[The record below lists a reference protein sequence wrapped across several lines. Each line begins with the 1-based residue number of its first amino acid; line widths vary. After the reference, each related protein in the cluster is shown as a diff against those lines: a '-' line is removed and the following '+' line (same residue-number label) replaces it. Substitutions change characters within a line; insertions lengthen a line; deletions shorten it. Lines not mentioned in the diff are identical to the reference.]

1 MCLFYLGFNS
11 DAPHKTGWRWRK
23 PDREKMRRRQ
33 YKKNKV
39 MPPRPS
45 VVLSPKPPG
54 LGTATI
60 IIGLVTIVTVSTMVS
75 LVVFN
80 RIWPSSYK
88 ASSQP
93 DGSSIQWD
101 RLQGCQIIPEYKRSL
116 KKVVISL
123 DTVKPTLKLQHNILS
138 HLCEY
143 TEIILLLPQ
152 CNLESVV
159 NQLKDK
165 PYYNRIRLVAFEERK
180 RKDCSFFLVF
190 PDKDKL
196 VHVYTGNHLSPK
208 QPGSVW
214 AQDLFEVMKKPDGRI
229 LLVTSEVHK
238 YYSSVGE
245 KTDTKVLPDN
255 MYLNNLSTVADEVVK
270 IPLVFQ
276 GGNIFV
282 DEIDGQKVVFC
293 GGDIL
298 NETRTVWHGIAEKKL
313 SDSEIIRLITDIFNA
328 EKVVIVAV
336 ATKDRLQPSLMYHL
350 DQAMILLADGIAGVA
365 RIVGQDAVDTA
376 NDDEVRDV
384 ERFLS
389 KLRTILLDLGYKV
402 INIDITVDNLLRCQ
416 HYVNAIPYID
426 AETDQKT
433 ILMPV
438 FSEQTDF
445 DKELVRRNTA
455 SFEALGYK
463 VISVPTKADK
473 LKGGIHCLIN
483 VLE

>member
-1 MCLFYLGFNS
+1 
-11 DAPHKTGWRWRK
+11 
-23 PDREKMRRRQ
+23 MRRRK

-45 VVLSPKPPG
+45 VVLSPKLSG

-60 IIGLVTIVTVSTMVS
+60 IIGLVAVATVSMMVS

-80 RIWPSSYK
+80 RIWPSNYK
-88 ASSQP
+88 GSSQL
-93 DGSSIQWD
+93 DGFDAQWD
-101 RLQGCQIIPEYKRSL
+101 RLQGCQIIPEYNRSL

-123 DTVKPTLKLQHNILS
+123 DTVNPTLKLQHDILS

-152 CNLESVV
+152 CNLESVE

-165 PYYNRIRLVAFEERK
+165 SYYNRVRLVAFDERK
-180 RKDCSFFLVF
+180 RRDCSFFLVF

-196 VHVYTGNHLSPK
+196 VQVYTGDHLRPK
-208 QPGSVW
+208 QPGTVW
-214 AQDLFEVMKKPDGRI
+214 AQDLFEVVKKPDGQI
-229 LLVTSEVHK
+229 LLLTSEVHK

-245 KTDTKVLPDN
+245 ETDTKVLPDN
-255 MYLNNLSTVADEVVK
+255 MYLNNLSVAADEVLK

-276 GGNIFV
+276 GGNILV
-282 DEIDGQKVVFC
+282 DEIGGQKIVFC

-298 NETRTVWHGIAEKKL
+298 NETRAVWWSITEKEL
-313 SDSEIIRLITDIFNA
+313 PDSEIIKLITDIFNA

-336 ATKDRLQPSLMYHL
+336 AANGRLQPSLMYHL
-350 DQAMILLADGIAGVA
+350 DQAMILLPDGVAGVA
-365 RIVGQDAVDTA
+365 RVVGRHPVDPA
-376 NDDEVRDV
+376 NDDEVKDV
-384 ERFLS
+384 EQFLS
-389 KLRTILLDLGYKV
+389 KLRATLLDLGYEV

-416 HYVNAIPYID
+416 HYVNAIPYVD
-426 AETDQKT
+426 AETGQKT
-433 ILMPV
+433 VLMPV

-445 DKELVRRNTA
+445 DKELVKRNTA

-463 VISVPTKADK
+463 VIGVPTKADE